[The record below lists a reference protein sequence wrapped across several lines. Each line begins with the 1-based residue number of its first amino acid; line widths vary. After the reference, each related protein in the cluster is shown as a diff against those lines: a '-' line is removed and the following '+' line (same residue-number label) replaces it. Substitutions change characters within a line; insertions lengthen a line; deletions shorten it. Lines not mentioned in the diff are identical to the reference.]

1 MPEPV
6 VSRAEA
12 YAAQARVLAV
22 RASIVFVIGNVIA
35 LGMWLAHGYRDFD
48 HQWVYSLA
56 ISLSTWCLIDGGRVW
71 LVPTRAQ
78 RFPTGWRAP
87 ALVLGG
93 IMLGYL
99 AGTAVGDWYSGNST
113 WELARQSPRAL
124 LAILG
129 FTVMAGVSFS
139 YYYYSRGLLAHHVAQ
154 AEEARRLAAETQLKL
169 LESQL
174 EPHMLFNTLA
184 NLRVLIALDPPRA
197 QAMLDRLI
205 AFLRAT
211 LSASRSIRHPLHAEF
226 SRTADYL
233 DLMQVRMGN
242 RLQCHLDLPAD
253 LADLP
258 VPTLLL
264 QPLVENAIKHG
275 IEPSLQGGRIDVTA
289 RREGRVLVLQ
299 VHDTGVGLGASP
311 GSPADA
317 AAGGFGLTQ
326 VRQRLATL
334 YGAGAQLT
342 LAAAESGQGTV
353 ATLQIPIE
361 T

>member
-1 MPEPV
+1 

-12 YAAQARVLAV
+12 YSAQVRVLAL
-22 RASIVFVIGNVIA
+22 RAAVVFGINHLIA
-35 LGMWLAHGYRDFD
+35 AGMWLAHGLRDFD
-48 HQWVYSLA
+48 QQWVYSQA
-56 ISLSTWCLIDGGRVW
+56 IGLSIWCLIDGGRVW
-71 LVPTRAQ
+71 LMPTRQQ

-93 IMLGYL
+93 IALGYL
-99 AGTAVGDWYSGNST
+99 CGSALGDWYSGNST

-124 LAILG
+124 LAILA
-129 FTVMAGVSFS
+129 FTVMAGVGFS
-139 YYYYSRGLLAHHVAQ
+139 YFYYSRGLLAHHAAQ

-184 NLRVLIALDPPRA
+184 NLRVLIAIDPPRA

-211 LSASRSIRHPLHAEF
+211 LSASRSVRHPLHAEF
-226 SRTADYL
+226 SRIADYL
-233 DLMQVRMGN
+233 DLMQVRMGP

-275 IEPSLQGGRIDVTA
+275 IEPSLPGGRIDVTA
-289 RREGRVLVLQ
+289 RRQGQVLVLQ
-299 VHDTGVGLGASP
+299 VCDTGVGLASQ
-311 GSPADA
+311 PASAPDA
-317 AAGGFGLTQ
+317 TASGGFGLTQ

-334 YGAGAQLT
+334 YGAGAHLR
-342 LAAAESGQGTV
+342 LAAAETGHGTV
-353 ATLQIPIE
+353 ATLQLPIGP
-361 T
+361 